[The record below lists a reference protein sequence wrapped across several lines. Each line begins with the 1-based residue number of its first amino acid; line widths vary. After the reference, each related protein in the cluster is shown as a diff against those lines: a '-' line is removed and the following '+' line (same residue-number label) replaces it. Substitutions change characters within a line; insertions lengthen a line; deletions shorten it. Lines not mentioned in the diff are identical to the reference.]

1 MRFVAICGLA
11 VLALWLLD
19 RLALWAEARGFIY
32 WRRSK
37 PTGSALGGAFLELD
51 SFLDPGARH
60 IVETREAEPMEQT
73 SDDDM
78 VPPQRPQAPPQRP
91 GNPG

>member
-1 MRFVAICGLA
+1 MRFVAIFGLA

-32 WRRSK
+32 WRCSK
-37 PTGSALGGAFLELD
+37 PAGSALSGAFLDLD
-51 SFLDPGARH
+51 SFFDPGATH
-60 IVETREAEPMEQT
+60 IVEARQAEQMEQT

-78 VPPQRPQAPPQRP
+78 VPPLRPQAPPQSL